1 MNNLAIISSL
11 ILYLLALLCFFI
23 PFQCGKKA
31 IGKNAGIILG
41 IIITLTIIIDFS
53 VLTPFILLPIIIFQL
68 IFIIY
73 WTFVKFK
80 QEKAGKITVML
91 LTSIFVLMLM
101 QPWIS
106 DWIFSKNDVR
116 EILLENNITL
126 KDDFRILKN
135 ETITFDGYYEDF
147 SIKISDADFNRI
159 SQQIKTSKQYKGFF
173 DNTVEIPELMYKNH
187 DTLIDYEAENHF
199 GRQYRPNKKMKNGV
213 FNIAFWLDKQD
224 KTLRYSGTD
233 Q

>member
-31 IGKNAGIILG
+31 IGKRAGIILG
-41 IIITLTIIIDFS
+41 MIITLTIIMDLGRSLAF
-53 VLTPFILLPIIIFQL
+53 VWLPIIMFQL
-68 IFIIY
+68 VFIIY
-73 WTFVKFK
+73 WTLIKFK
-80 QEKAGKITVML
+80 QEKAGKITAVL
-91 LTSIFVLMLM
+91 LTSIFVLTLM

-213 FNIAFWLDKQD
+213 FGTTFWLDKED
-224 KTLRYSGTD
+224 KTLYYSGRG
-233 Q
+233 

>member
-31 IGKNAGIILG
+31 IGKRAGIILG
-41 IIITLTIIIDFS
+41 MIITLTIIMDLGRSLAF
-53 VLTPFILLPIIIFQL
+53 VWLPIIMFQL
-68 IFIIY
+68 VFIIY
-73 WTFVKFK
+73 WTLIKFK
-80 QEKAGKITVML
+80 QEKAGKITAVL
-91 LTSIFVLMLM
+91 LTSIFVLTLM

-147 SIKISDADFNRI
+147 SIKISDAD
-159 SQQIKTSKQYKGFF
+159 
-173 DNTVEIPELMYKNH
+173 
-187 DTLIDYEAENHF
+187 
-199 GRQYRPNKKMKNGV
+199 
-213 FNIAFWLDKQD
+213 LDFRLD
-224 KTLRYSGTD
+224 F
-233 Q
+233 